1 MRVATWN
8 VNSLNVRL
16 PQVLDWLSAQSVDL
30 LGLQELKME
39 DAKFPHEALAEAGYH
54 AICFGQRSYNGVAWL
69 SRLGA
74 FEAVQRNIP
83 NFTDASA
90 RLLAATIS
98 VAVDAT
104 VANQKGAAD
113 AHDAA
118 TVQGLRVIC
127 GYMPNGQAPGSDKFE
142 YKLAWFRAL
151 RDYLRE
157 QLAVHSHLLLVGD
170 YNITFDDQDVWDPAG
185 MAGAI
190 HCTDEERHQLREL
203 LALGLADAFRLF
215 EQPPKSY
222 SWWDYRELGFRR
234 NRGMRIDHML
244 VSDALRPMVQRCTID
259 RNPRGNERPS
269 DHAPVVL
276 DLALSGVGDA
286 PMQPAPRAAA

>member
-1 MRVATWN
+1 MRIATWN

-16 PQVLDWLSAQSVDL
+16 PQVLDWLGSQSVDL
-30 LGLQELKME
+30 LALQELKLE
-39 DAKFPHEALAEAGYH
+39 DAKFPREAIEEAGYH
-54 AICFGQRSYNGVAWL
+54 AVWFGQRSYNGVAWL

-74 FEAVQRNIP
+74 FDAVQKNIP
-83 NFTDASA
+83 GFTDASA
-90 RLLAATIS
+90 RLLAAS
-98 VAVDAT
+98 VPIDAPAAGGTAVSDAT
-104 VANQKGAAD
+104 P
-113 AHDAA
+113 
-118 TVQGLRVIC
+118 VQQLRVIC

-157 QLAVHSHLLLVGD
+157 QLAVHPNLLLMGD
-170 YNITFDDQDVWDPAG
+170 YNITFDDQDVWDPVG

-203 LALGLADAFRLF
+203 LALGLTDAFRLF

-234 NRGMRIDHML
+234 NRGMRIDHIL
-244 VSDALRPMVQRCTID
+244 VSDALRPQVRSCLID
-259 RNPRGNERPS
+259 RGPRGNERPS
-269 DHAPVVL
+269 DHAPVLIEL
-276 DLALSGVGDA
+276 DLGGAGAA
-286 PMQPAPRAAA
+286 PAQSEQPALP